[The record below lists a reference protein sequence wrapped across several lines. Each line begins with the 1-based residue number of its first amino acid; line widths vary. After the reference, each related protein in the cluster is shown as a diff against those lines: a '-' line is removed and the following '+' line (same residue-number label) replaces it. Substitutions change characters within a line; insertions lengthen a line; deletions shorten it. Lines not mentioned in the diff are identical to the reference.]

1 MKRSLF
7 FRILGSIFVVGAMAV
22 ATHCLNLLVWQELF
36 PGESCQGILPRGW
49 LWNLFYIQDSTTGY
63 HVEPSTFSL
72 YFSLFMGVLVGGIL
86 SYFLFFK
93 KYFSHS
99 ATRF

>member
-49 LWNLFYIQDSTTGY
+49 LWELFYTQTSETGY
-63 HVEPSTFSL
+63 HIEPSTFSL
-72 YFSLFMGVLVGGIL
+72 YFCLSIGIILGGIL
-86 SYFLFFK
+86 AFFLFFK
-93 KYFSHS
+93 RCSHRS
-99 ATRF
+99 ESS